1 MSTSTMAT
9 PCRSAMRLLS
19 ARSRCVFQKQRLPS
33 ALAQVRC
40 SSRYSNPATRATT
53 STLTARAPSFLDQQ
67 ENADPEDEAARPVN
81 PMDEL
86 AARREWEAKRQNAV
100 QRMRFAAIGLLM
112 STGGLTLTL
121 YNLDLDE
128 LEKGANNKKHQLDA
142 PPGSQEGFQGRPV
155 HIVGAGEDKRIV
167 AEGEQELDLV
177 QTGSGSVPYF
187 PRKIFLPVP
196 GSETTKSETA
206 QPNTRM
212 NPGNVQNQEEY
223 TLVGLGIR
231 TVSFLSIEVYVM
243 GLYVRTQDIST
254 LQARLIHLVNPNAST
269 LVPGEKDSLK
279 QRMLD
284 PDTSV
289 ELWEQM
295 LREEGI
301 RSAWRV
307 VPSKN
312 TDFAHLRDG
321 WVNGIKRATTEVN
334 RVKQANPSALA
345 SDYENESFGLA
356 MRDFK
361 AMFSGGR
368 TPKGSVVLLLRD
380 APGSMEVLF
389 ENPAQGTAI
398 ERVGKV
404 EDPRIS
410 RLIWMGY
417 LAGKSV
423 SSEPARKAVVDGF
436 VGFAGR
442 PVGSV
447 ETMVR

>member
-1 MSTSTMAT
+1 MSSSTMAT
-9 PCRSAMRLLS
+9 PCRTAMRLLS
-19 ARSRCVFQKQRLPS
+19 ARSRCMLQNPRLKS
-33 ALAQVRC
+33 ALPQARY
-40 SSRYSNPATRATT
+40 SSRYSNPAARATG
-53 STLTARAPSFLDQQ
+53 STISVKAPSFLDQHQ
-67 ENADPEDEAARPVN
+67 EAVDSEDAEHRPIN
-81 PMDEL
+81 PLDEL
-86 AARREWEAKRQNAV
+86 AARREFEAKRSNAM
-100 QRMRFAAIGLLM
+100 QRMRFAAVGLLM
-112 STGGLTLTL
+112 SVAGLTLTL

-128 LEKGANNKKHQLDA
+128 LEKGANKKKAQLDA
-142 PPGSQEGFQGRPV
+142 GPGAEDFQGRHV
-155 HIVGAGEDKRIV
+155 HVIGAGDDKRIV
-167 AEGEQELDLV
+167 AEGDQELDLV
-177 QTGSGSVPYF
+177 STGSGSVPYF

-196 GSETTKSETA
+196 GSETAKSETS
-206 QPNTRM
+206 QPNSRV

-223 TLVGLGIR
+223 ALVGLGIR
-231 TVSFLSIEVYVM
+231 TVTFLSIEVYVM
-243 GLYVRTQDIST
+243 GLYVRTQDISA
-254 LQARLIHLVNPNAST
+254 LQARLIHLINPNAST
-269 LVPGEKDSLK
+269 LVPGEKDGLK

-289 ELWEQM
+289 EIWEQL

-321 WVNGIKRATTEVN
+321 WVNGIKRATNEIT
-334 RVKQANPSALA
+334 RVKQQNPAIVTA
-345 SDYENESFGLA
+345 DYENESFGDA

-368 TPKGSVVLLLRD
+368 TPKGSVVLMLRD

-389 ENPAQGTAI
+389 EDPAKATGI
-398 ERVGKV
+398 ERVGKI

-417 LAGKSV
+417 LAGKNV
-423 SSEPARKAVVDGF
+423 SSEPTRQNVVDGF

-447 ETMVR
+447 ETMVV

>member
-1 MSTSTMAT
+1 MSSSTMAT

-19 ARSRCVFQKQRLPS
+19 ARSRCMLQNPRVKSTLSQTRY
-33 ALAQVRC
+33 
-40 SSRYSNPATRATT
+40 SSRYSNPAARATG
-53 STLTARAPSFLDQQ
+53 STLSARAPSFLDQQ
-67 ENADPEDEAARPVN
+67 QNIDSEDVEDRAVN
-81 PMDEL
+81 PLDEL
-86 AARREWEAKRQNAV
+86 AARREFEAKRANAMH
-100 QRMRFAAIGLLM
+100 RMRFAAVGLLM
-112 STGGLTLTL
+112 SVGGLTLTL

-128 LEKGANNKKHQLDA
+128 LEKSANKKKAQLDA
-142 PPGSQEGFQGRPV
+142 GPGSEDFQGRHV
-155 HIVGAGEDKRIV
+155 HIIGAGEDKRIV
-167 AEGEQELDLV
+167 AEGDQELDLV
-177 QTGSGSVPYF
+177 KTGSGSVPYF
-187 PRKIFLPVP
+187 PRKIYLPVP
-196 GSETTKSETA
+196 GTESSKSETA
-206 QPNTRM
+206 QPNSRI

-223 TLVGLGIR
+223 TMVGLGIR

-254 LQARLIHLVNPNAST
+254 LQARLIHLINPDAST
-269 LVPGEKDSLK
+269 LVPGEKDGLK

-289 ELWEQM
+289 EIWEQL

-334 RVKQANPSALA
+334 RVKQTNPKIVTA
-345 SDYENESFGLA
+345 DYENESFGDA

-361 AMFSGGR
+361 GMFSGGR
-368 TPKGSVVLLLRD
+368 TPKGSVVLMLRD
-380 APGSMEVLF
+380 APGSMQVLF
-389 ENPAQGTAI
+389 EDPAKGTGI

-417 LAGKSV
+417 LAGKNV
-423 SSEPARKAVVDGF
+423 SSEPTRKNVVDGF

-447 ETMVR
+447 ETMVV

>member
-1 MSTSTMAT
+1 
-9 PCRSAMRLLS
+9 
-19 ARSRCVFQKQRLPS
+19 
-33 ALAQVRC
+33 
-40 SSRYSNPATRATT
+40 
-53 STLTARAPSFLDQQ
+53 
-67 ENADPEDEAARPVN
+67 
-81 PMDEL
+81 MDEL
-86 AARREWEAKRQNAV
+86 AARREWEAKRSNAA
-100 QRMRFAAIGLLM
+100 QRMRFAAVGLLM
-112 STGGLTLTL
+112 SVGGLTLTL

-128 LEKGANNKKHQLDA
+128 LEKGANQKKHQLDG
-142 PPGSQEGFQGRPV
+142 PSGSQQDFQGRHV
-155 HIVGAGEDKRIV
+155 HVIGAGEDKKIV

-187 PRKIFLPVP
+187 PRNIFLPTP
-196 GSETTKSETA
+196 GSNSGKSETA
-206 QPNTRM
+206 QPNTRV
-212 NPGNVQNQEEY
+212 NPANVSNQEEY

-243 GLYVRTQDIST
+243 GLYVRTQDISA
-254 LQARLIHLVNPNAST
+254 LQSRLIHLINPDAST
-269 LVPGEKDSLK
+269 LVPGEREGLK

-284 PDTSV
+284 PSTSV
-289 ELWEQM
+289 EIWEQ
-295 LREEGI
+295 LLTEEGI

-321 WVNGIKRATTEVN
+321 WMNGMKRAITEIN
-334 RVKQANPSALA
+334 RVKQQNPAIVT
-345 SDYENESFGLA
+345 SDYESESFGLA

-361 AMFSGGR
+361 SMFSGGR
-368 TPKGSVVLLLRD
+368 TPKGSVLLLLRD
-380 APGSMEVLF
+380 APGSLEVLF
-389 ENPAQGTAI
+389 ENPAQGTGI

-417 LAGKSV
+417 LAGKNV
-423 SSEPARKAVVDGF
+423 SSEPARKNVVDGF

-447 ETMVR
+447 ETMVI

>member
-1 MSTSTMAT
+1 MAV
-9 PCRSAMRLLS
+9 PYRSAMRMLS
-19 ARSRCVFQKQRLPS
+19 ARSRCILEKPRFAAGGLPQTRL
-33 ALAQVRC
+33 
-40 SSRYSNPATRATT
+40 SSRYSNPAARSAAATLP
-53 STLTARAPSFLDQQ
+53 SKAPTFLDQQ
-67 ENADPEDEAARPVN
+67 EHDVDPESESFRPQN
-81 PMDEL
+81 PLDEL
-86 AARREWEAKRQNAV
+86 AARREQEAHRANAMN
-100 QRMRFAAIGLLM
+100 RMRFAGIGLLM
-112 STGGLTLTL
+112 SVAGLTAVL

-128 LEKGANNKKHQLDA
+128 IEKSSQKSKIQLDSK
-142 PPGSQEGFQGRPV
+142 PGDEFHGRHV
-155 HIVGAGEDKRIV
+155 HVIGAGEDKRIV
-167 AEGEQELDLV
+167 AEGDQELDLV

-187 PRKIFLPVP
+187 PRRVYLPIP
-196 GSETTKSETA
+196 GSESTKSETDA
-206 QPNTRM
+206 PNTRV

-243 GLYVRTQDIST
+243 GLYIRTSDIST
-254 LQARLIHLVNPNAST
+254 LQSRLIHLINPQAST
-269 LVPGEKDSLK
+269 LVPAEKESLK

-284 PDTSV
+284 PTTSV
-289 ELWEQM
+289 EIWEQL

-321 WVNGIKRATTEVN
+321 WVNGIKRAITEATKAVQVN
-334 RVKQANPSALA
+334 PTAISIA
-345 SDYENESFGLA
+345 DYENESFGAA
-356 MRDFK
+356 MKDFK

-380 APGSMEVLF
+380 TPGSMEVLF
-389 ENPAQGTAI
+389 EDPAQNTGI

-404 EDPRIS
+404 QDDRIS

-417 LAGKSV
+417 LAGKNV
-423 SSEPARKAVVDGF
+423 SSDAARKAVVDGF
-436 VGFAGR
+436 IGFASR

-447 ETMVR
+447 ETMVI